1 MHKSWLLI
9 LLLLTPT
16 MVSATDNIA
25 IVEAFVDTYNRH
37 DVDGM
42 LGFVAPD
49 VRWMS
54 VTSDSLSTEVAG
66 REQLGKAMRDYFAGL
81 PSTRS
86 EVRTISRSGPFVHTV
101 EQAFWKSG
109 NTEKSQC
116 SVAMYEVTDG
126 LVQNVWYFD
135 GHACTDTD

>member
-1 MHKSWLLI
+1 MYKASF
-9 LLLLTPT
+9 LLLMLLLPATL
-16 MVSATDNIA
+16 SATDNVA
-25 IVEAFVDTYNRH
+25 IVEGFVAAYNRH

-42 LGFVAPD
+42 LEFVAPD

-54 VTSDSLSTEVAG
+54 VTAHSMSTEVAG
-66 REQLGKAMRDYFAGL
+66 REQLGQSMREYFAGL
-81 PSTRS
+81 SSTRS

-109 NTEKSQC
+109 DVEKSQC
-116 SVAMYEVTDG
+116 SVAVYEITDG

-135 GHACTDTD
+135 GHACTDAD